1 MAFSMFIP
9 KEHVEIQYKL
19 LKALEEKC
27 SACKLF
33 DGFTPDYGYI
43 YREFTT
49 PSDCKVAIV
58 YVKYN
63 SCRTYAVYSPETL
76 TGKDLAI
83 FKSFLYKEIKYAEP
97 DEQIV
102 VFSQKDYDAIMKYN
116 YGKPINVK
124 LYV

>member
-33 DGFTPDYGYI
+33 DGFTPDNEYI
-43 YREFTT
+43 YRRFTDL
-49 PSDCKVAIV
+49 SDYKAAIV
-58 YVKYN
+58 YAEYK
-63 SCRTYAVYSPETL
+63 SCHTYAVYSPETL
-76 TGKDLAI
+76 TEKDFAI
-83 FKSFLYKEIKYAEP
+83 FESFLYKVLKYAEP
-97 DEQIV
+97 DEQIL